1 MNTYCYS
8 WQAEL
13 SEEHC
18 EAIKLLFAEGNV
30 KEAEIGNVANIDKSI
45 RSSNILPCPFDSE
58 NGIYLDRIMNKYIT
72 MANRECFGVNLN
84 GFKEFQVAKYGKG
97 DFYDYH
103 MDSNIQDNR
112 SQRKLSITV
121 QLSDSIDYVGG
132 DFEFSKDIGKL
143 DKKKLRE
150 KGTILV
156 FPSFLYHRVT
166 KVTKGERFSLV
177 GWYEG
182 ADWI

>member
-182 ADWI
+182 NDWI

>member
-18 EAIKLLFAEGNV
+18 EAIKALYFEGNT
-30 KEAEIGNVANIDKSI
+30 KEAEVGNVSNIDKLT
-45 RSSNILPCPFDSE
+45 RSSNILPCPYDSQ
-58 NGIYLDRIMNKYIT
+58 NGVYLDRIMHQYIT
-72 MANRECFGVNLN
+72 MANRECFGVHLN
-84 GFKEFQVAKYGKG
+84 GFQDFQIAKYGKG

-103 MDSNIQDNR
+103 MDSNIFDHC

-132 DFEFSKDIGKL
+132 DFEFNKDLGSL

-182 ADWI
+182 ADWV

>member
-1 MNTYCYS
+1 MNTYCYL

-18 EAIKLLFAEGNV
+18 EAIKSLYAEGKP
-30 KEAEIGNVANIDKSI
+30 KEAEIGNVSSIDKSI
-45 RSSNILPCPFDSE
+45 RSSNILPCGFDTE
-58 NGIYLDRIMNKYIT
+58 NGVYLNRIISPYIT
-72 MANRECFGVNLN
+72 MANRESFGVNLN
-84 GFKEFQVAKYGKG
+84 DFYEFQIAKYGQG

-103 MDSNIQDNR
+103 MDSNIYDNC

-132 DFEFSKDIGKL
+132 DFEFNKDIGNL
-143 DKKKLRE
+143 DRKKLRE

-156 FPSFLYHRVT
+156 FPSFVYHRVT
-166 KVTKGERFSLV
+166 KVSKGNRFSLV

-182 ADWI
+182 ADWV

>member
-8 WQAEL
+8 WPSAL
-13 SEEHC
+13 SGVHC
-18 EAIKLLFAEGNV
+18 EAIKSLYLEGKT
-30 KEAEIGNVANIDKSI
+30 KEAQVGNVANIDKSI
-45 RSSNILPCPFDSE
+45 RSSNVLPCSFDSKH
-58 NGIYLDRIMNKYIT
+58 GIYLNRIIEPYIT
-72 MANRECFGVNLN
+72 MANRECFGVQLN
-84 GFKEFQVAKYGKG
+84 RYFEFQIAKYGKG

-103 MDSNIQDNR
+103 MDSNIYDNS

-143 DKKKLRE
+143 DQKKLRE

>member
-58 NGIYLDRIMNKYIT
+58 NGIYLDRIMSKYIT

-84 GFKEFQVAKYGKG
+84 GFKEFQVAKYGAG

-143 DKKKLRE
+143 DRKKLRE

-166 KVTKGERFSLV
+166 EVTKGERFSLV

-182 ADWI
+182 NDWI

>member
-1 MNTYCYS
+1 MNSYCYS

-13 SEEHC
+13 SSEHC
-18 EAIKLLFAEGNV
+18 EAIKTLYIEGKP
-30 KEAEIGNVANIDKSI
+30 KESEIGNVASIDKNV
-45 RSSNILPCPFDSE
+45 RSSNVLPCEYDSE
-58 NGIYLDRIMNKYIT
+58 NGAYLNRIMSQYIT
-72 MANRECFGVNLN
+72 MANRECFGFQLN
-84 GFKEFQVAKYGKG
+84 GFQEFQIAKYGKG
-97 DFYDYH
+97 DFYDFH
-103 MDSNIQDNR
+103 MDSNIFDNS

-132 DFEFSKDIGKL
+132 DFEFSKDMGKL
-143 DKKKLRE
+143 DQKKLRE

-166 KVTKGERFSLV
+166 EVTKGERFSLV

-182 ADWI
+182 NDWI

>member
-1 MNTYCYS
+1 
-8 WQAEL
+8 
-13 SEEHC
+13 
-18 EAIKLLFAEGNV
+18 
-30 KEAEIGNVANIDKSI
+30 
-45 RSSNILPCPFDSE
+45 
-58 NGIYLDRIMNKYIT
+58 
-72 MANRECFGVNLN
+72 MANRECFGVSLN
-84 GFKEFQVAKYGKG
+84 GFQEFQVAKYSAG

-156 FPSFLYHRVT
+156 FPSFVYHRVT
-166 KVTKGERFSLV
+166 EVTKGERFSLV

-182 ADWI
+182 NDWI

>member
-18 EAIKLLFAEGNV
+18 EVIKSLYSEGKP
-30 KEAEIGNVANIDKSI
+30 KEAAVGNVANIDKAV
-45 RSSNILPCPFDSE
+45 RSSNILPCSYDSE
-58 NGIYLDRIMNKYIT
+58 NGIYLNRIIKKYIT
-72 MANRECFGVNLN
+72 IANRDCFGVSLN
-84 GFKEFQVAKYGKG
+84 GFQEFQIAKYGPG

-103 MDSNIQDNR
+103 MDANINEGS

-143 DKKKLRE
+143 DQKKLRE

-166 KVTKGERFSLV
+166 EVTKGERFSLV

-182 ADWI
+182 NDWI

>member
-1 MNTYCYS
+1 MKTYCFCYPS
-8 WQAEL
+8 VL
-13 SEEHC
+13 SGESC
-18 EAIKLLFAEGNV
+18 NAIKSLYLEG
-30 KEAEIGNVANIDKSI
+30 KSKQGEIGNVSHINKSI
-45 RSSNILPCPFDSE
+45 RSSNVLPCTFDSE
-58 NGIYLDRIMNKYIT
+58 HGVYLNRIIEPYIT
-72 MANRECFGVNLN
+72 MANRECFGVQLN
-84 GFKEFQVAKYGKG
+84 RYFEFQIAKYGKG

-103 MDSNIQDNR
+103 MDSNIYDNS

-121 QLSDSIDYVGG
+121 QLSDSIDYEGG
-132 DFEFSKDIGKL
+132 DFEFNKDIGKL
-143 DKKKLRE
+143 DQNKLRQ

-166 KVTKGERFSLV
+166 KVTEGERFSLV

>member
-166 KVTKGERFSLV
+166 KVTEGERFSLV

-182 ADWI
+182 NDWI

>member
-8 WQAEL
+8 WP
-13 SEEHC
+13 SEISTEHC
-18 EAIKLLFAEGNV
+18 DAIKSLFFEGKTKN
-30 KEAEIGNVANIDKSI
+30 AEIGNVANIDKSV
-45 RSSNILPCPFDSE
+45 RSSNILPCEFNSE
-58 NGIYLDRIMNKYIT
+58 NSKYLNRIIGQYIT
-72 MANRECFGVNLN
+72 IANRECFGVQLN
-84 GFKEFQVAKYGKG
+84 GYQEFQVAKYSKN

-103 MDSNIQDNR
+103 MDSNVYDNA

-143 DKKKLRE
+143 DQKKLRE
-150 KGTILV
+150 KGTVLV
-156 FPSFLYHRVT
+156 FPSFLYHRIT

-177 GWYEG
+177 GWFEG
-182 ADWI
+182 PDWL